1 MPLATIN
8 GININYEVEGQG
20 EPLILIMGFQTA
32 HGGWMRQTPF
42 FKRHHYR
49 VITFDNRG
57 VGKSDAPEGPYSTQM
72 MAADTVGLLDYLG
85 VKKAHVIGISLGGM
99 IAQEV
104 AINYPERV
112 STLVLGGTFA
122 CDDNNSGNT
131 AECAAVMKLPIRA
144 SADGVLNLCFNKP
157 LYRLLFAPMLR
168 FLSRKNKPAGL
179 EGQREAILKHNALDR
194 LKLIKSPTLIIVGTG
209 DRVIRPISSEIMAK
223 NIPNASLI
231 KVNKG
236 SHVLFTEM
244 AGTFNKEVFNFLKR
258 AY

>member
-1 MPLATIN
+1 MPLAKVN
-8 GININYEVEGQG
+8 GININYKVEGQG
-20 EPLILIMGFQTA
+20 ENLILIMGFQTNR
-32 HGGWMRQTPF
+32 GGWMRQTPF
-42 FKRHHYR
+42 FKKHHYR

-57 VGKSDAPEGPYSTQM
+57 VGKSDVPEGPYSTRM
-72 MAADTVGLLDYLG
+72 MADDTIGLMDYLG
-85 VKKAHVIGISLGGM
+85 VKKAHIVGISLGGM

-104 AINYPERV
+104 VINYPERV
-112 STLVLGGTFA
+112 STLVLGSTYA

-131 AECAAVMKLPIRA
+131 AECAEAMKLPIRET
-144 SADGVLNLCFNKP
+144 ADSVINLCFNKP
-157 LYRLLFAPMLR
+157 LNRMLFIPWLR
-168 FLSRKNKPAGL
+168 MMGRKNKPAGL
-179 EGQREAILKHNALDR
+179 SGQREAILKHNTLDR
-194 LKLIKSPTLIIVGTG
+194 LKLIKAPTLIIVGTG

-244 AGTFNKEVFNFLKR
+244 SGKFNKEVINFLKR